1 MNIDPRGVFVQT
13 LRWCAVVLLLSF
25 AWQTLVSAE
34 EDAPSS
40 GEVKQQDAAPKKAP
54 PGPIDDFNRGVPRT
68 SVEGYIQA
76 LRESDYERAAEY
88 LDLRNLRQGLSPDD
102 GPRLAR
108 ELGIVLNRVLWIEL
122 DRLSIES
129 DSSAATHK
137 GVIRIHLL
145 EGKASVLASI
155 GEKGSLATDFQ
166 LNSDR
171 GRRETLYRGE
181 IGGGGAG
188 LDLSTYKGSIELL
201 DR

>member
-13 LRWCAVVLLLSF
+13 LRLCAVVLLLSF

-34 EDAPSS
+34 DGAPVSS
-40 GEVKQQDAAPKKAP
+40 EAQQEAPKKAP

-122 DRLSIES
+122 DQLSEAPEACS
-129 DSSAATHK
+129 KRKSK
-137 GVIRIHLL
+137 CV
-145 EGKASVLASI
+145 
-155 GEKGSLATDFQ
+155 SL
-166 LNSDR
+166 
-171 GRRETLYRGE
+171 
-181 IGGGGAG
+181 
-188 LDLSTYKGSIELL
+188 
-201 DR
+201 